1 MSILDRRKSGL
12 YVQAKFMEKAEFD
25 RILRDMGVR
34 SARARD
40 AFWGQS
46 QGRQP
51 LTEEVVRRAA
61 RKTLER
67 APDLRWRTF

>member
-1 MSILDRRKSGL
+1 MLDRRKSGL
-12 YVQAKFMEKAEFD
+12 YVQAKFMEKVEFD

-40 AFWGQS
+40 AFWRQS

-51 LTEEVVRRAA
+51 LTEEVVRRTVK
-61 RKTLER
+61 KTLEQ